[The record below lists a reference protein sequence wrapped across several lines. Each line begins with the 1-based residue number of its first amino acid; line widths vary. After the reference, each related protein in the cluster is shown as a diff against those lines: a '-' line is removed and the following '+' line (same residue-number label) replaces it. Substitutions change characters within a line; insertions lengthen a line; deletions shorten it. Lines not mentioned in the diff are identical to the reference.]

1 MKLRYGTPE
10 EAGMSPQRIAQVA
23 RLAEEWVHEGITPSL
38 VVLAARRGVIVLHEA
53 FGCLGPGPD
62 SPVLQRDAIFPL
74 ASVTK
79 PITATCVMQLVED
92 GLLGLNR
99 PVQDYVPE
107 FVGEGK
113 QDVMVHHLLT
123 HTSGLNG
130 QELTEYAWKK
140 AGNTGPPPLEL
151 AFGPAEEYL
160 GARYDAPLWKAPG
173 QEMSYCD
180 MNYQLLGEIVRRVGD
195 RPLAEFARERIFR
208 PLGMED
214 SDYILPDARAH
225 RLVLRPPGAPFP
237 NYTVR
242 EHLQSGYASSSV
254 TSTAFDMAVFGQMFL
269 NGGEYGGVRIL
280 SRASIAEMTRNQ
292 IPGIGSRWWE
302 EYFPEA
308 SWGYGWGIHGQGKW
322 MYFDGTLYSPQAFMH
337 SGAGGVYLWVDP
349 VYEIVGVYFSVWLEL
364 LPGPHPK
371 WCSDL
376 FVNAIT
382 AAIVDGDGADGR

>member
-160 GARYDAPLWKAPG
+160 GARYDAPLWKPPG
-173 QEMSYCD
+173 VEMSYCN
-180 MNYQLLGEIVRRVGD
+180 MNYDLLGEIVSRLSGVS
-195 RPLAEFARERIFR
+195 LAEFVRQRIFV
-208 PLGMED
+208 PLDMTD
-214 SDYILPDARAH
+214 THAVVPDAVEGRIV
-225 RLVLRPPGAPFP
+225 RRPPDAC
-237 NYTVR
+237 
-242 EHLQSGYASSSV
+242 LASYIDDPERRKQPTRGCGGV
-254 TSTAFDMAVFGQMFL
+254 YSTALDMAVFGQMLL
-269 NGGEYGGVRIL
+269 NRGSYGGARIL
-280 SRASIAEMTRNQ
+280 GPAAVAEMTRNH
-292 IPGIGSRWWE
+292 IPGINAEFMG

-308 SWGYGWGIHGQGKW
+308 SWGFGWDVHENKKAVRDGSLNSPRSFAHGGTGGTYFW
-322 MYFDGTLYSPQAFMH
+322 M
-337 SGAGGVYLWVDP
+337 DP
-349 VYEIVGVYFSVWLEL
+349 VYEIVGVFFSVHMEE
-364 LPGPHPK
+364 GRRTHSAR
-371 WCSDL
+371 WCGDY
-376 FVNAIT
+376 FMNAVT
-382 AAIVDGDGADGR
+382 AAIVDG